1 MGAEVYMHT
10 GYPVMMVMMVMVIM
24 VVIIV
29 VTTVAMAIEASAKKL
44 LGESIYGF
52 ASVI

>member
-10 GYPVMMVMMVMVIM
+10 GYPVMMVMVII

-29 VTTVAMAIEASAKKL
+29 VTTVAMAIEASVKKL
-44 LGESIYGF
+44 PGESIYCF
-52 ASVI
+52 AGVI

>member
-10 GYPVMMVMMVMVIM
+10 GYPVMMVMVIM

-29 VTTVAMAIEASAKKL
+29 VTTVGTAIEASVKKP
-44 LGESIYGF
+44 LGESIYCF
-52 ASVI
+52 AGVI

>member
-10 GYPVMMVMMVMVIM
+10 GYPVMMVMVIM

-29 VTTVAMAIEASAKKL
+29 VTTVAMAIEASVKKL

-52 ASVI
+52 AGVI